1 MCMQD
6 DASMCGIADS
16 CTPVQ
21 VEKENNISKTTTPLI
36 SKLPVSTSSKKP
48 STRKAVDSGRKS
60 YKHSAGSSSSTKK
73 QPLTILNKK

>member
-1 MCMQD
+1 MFQD

-16 CTPVQ
+16 STPVH
-21 VEKENNISKTTTPLI
+21 VEKENNVSKTPTPPV

-48 STRKAVDSGRKS
+48 GTRKAVDSGRKS
-60 YKHSAGSSSSTKK
+60 YKHLVGSSTKK